1 MVIIEFKKLFFSKS
15 TFLIL
20 LLLTFIASL
29 SFYESHLN
37 YQEFVQMEQSKDE
50 DINLSAVK
58 QFLHENKALSYL
70 FRFIFQSEYY
80 QLFVMALFAFIGIHL
95 SAEPL
100 KRLNSGYGNLI
111 MTRTQYCAFYRD
123 LLIAQSVYLTI
134 LLFLHFFCILVLALA
149 LNSFEMGIGFFQG
162 SSFGPVAGIAFL
174 LISVALCIF
183 LSLLVNTLTSALYLL
198 IRNIYI
204 LQAIPLVGFLL
215 LPLIIGSTIANL
227 FPSLRSFFLA
237 IIPYE
242 LLYIQRTILTGNFHW
257 STFSVMLLFYL
268 FLIFVALIL
277 FSLNRRTFGKWFL

>member
-162 SSFGPVAGIAFL
+162 SSFGPVANRFSADFG
-174 LISVALCIF
+174 C
-183 LSLLVNTLTSALYLL
+183 ALYLL
-198 IRNIYI
+198 EPSCQYPHVRIISIDSKYLYSSGNPACRLSLTPADYWKYHRK
-204 LQAIPLVGFLL
+204 PL
-215 LPLIIGSTIANL
+215 PK
-227 FPSLRSFFLA
+227 PSLFLF
-237 IIPYE
+237 
-242 LLYIQRTILTGNFHW
+242 GNHP
-257 STFSVMLLFYL
+257 
-268 FLIFVALIL
+268 I
-277 FSLNRRTFGKWFL
+277 